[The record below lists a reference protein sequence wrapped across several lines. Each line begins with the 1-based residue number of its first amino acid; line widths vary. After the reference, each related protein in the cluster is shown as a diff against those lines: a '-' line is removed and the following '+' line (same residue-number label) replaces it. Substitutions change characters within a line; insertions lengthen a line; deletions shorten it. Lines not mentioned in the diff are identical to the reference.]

1 MAADFEKKA
10 PSSNVA
16 TSKILN
22 WHDSVIAL
30 GLIIVGT
37 LILNSAL
44 FFHLLTLSTNSSWI
58 FNWILH
64 LWFLAIPLIW
74 YLALKKRFPIGKLGS
89 KTIRQWLPSWIILL
103 AIAIPITTFET
114 LLFHE
119 KMSLAGFTSL
129 SIIMNLLFVSVLVG
143 ISEEFVFR
151 GQVQTGLNN
160 SVKKTLKL
168 GKGSIRLGT
177 ILAALAFAALHF
189 PDISSIPF
197 AFVFGILVGYFYD
210 KTNNIWGAVIIHN
223 MVDLLTLIIPIL
235 L

>member
-1 MAADFEKKA
+1 LLDNA
-10 PSSNVA
+10 SLSNVRN
-16 TSKILN
+16 SKILN

-30 GLIIVGT
+30 VLTVVGT

-58 FNWILH
+58 YSWILH

-74 YLALKKRFPIGKLGS
+74 YFALKKRFPIGKLSG
-89 KTIRQWLPSWIILL
+89 KAIRQWLPSWIILL
-103 AIAIPITTFET
+103 AIAIPIAALTAYIYGR
-114 LLFHE
+114 
-119 KMSLAGFTSL
+119 MSLAGFTSL
-129 SIIMNLLFVSVLVG
+129 SIIMNLLFVIVLVG

-151 GQVQTGLNN
+151 GLVQTGLNN
-160 SVKKTLKL
+160 SLKKTLKL

-189 PDISSIPF
+189 SDVSSILF
-197 AFVFGILVGYFYD
+197 AFVFGILVGHFYD
-210 KTNNIWGAVIIHN
+210 KTNSIWGAVIIHN
-223 MVDLLTLIIPIL
+223 MVDLLALIIPIL

>member
-1 MAADFEKKA
+1 LLDNA
-10 PSSNVA
+10 SLSNVGN
-16 TSKILN
+16 SKILD

-58 FNWILH
+58 FSWVLH

-74 YLALKKRFPIGKLGS
+74 FFVLKKHFSIGKLSG
-89 KTIRQWLPSWIILL
+89 KTIQQWLPSWIILL

-114 LLFHE
+114 LLLHE
-119 KMSLAGFTSL
+119 KVSLAGFTSF
-129 SIIMNLLFVSVLVG
+129 SIVMNLLFVSVLVG

-160 SVKKTLKL
+160 SLKKTLKV

-177 ILAALAFAALHF
+177 IFTALAFAVLHF
-189 PDISSIPF
+189 SDISSIAF
-197 AFVFGILVGYFYD
+197 AFVFAILVGYFYD

-223 MVDLLTLIIPIL
+223 IVDLLAIIIPIL